1 MTYSVVENNTTT
13 NTETNVT
20 TCGKYTVTYDDS
32 ASGTISSDSSVGTLS
47 ASTTIT
53 NTYEGTIDT
62 GITLDSLPY
71 VLVLVAVLA
80 LGAVMI
86 IRKRRVED

>member
-1 MTYSVVENNTTT
+1 TLHHDTGADVRFYVD
-13 NTETNVT
+13 
-20 TCGKYTVTYDDS
+20 GHYG
-32 ASGTISSDSSVGTLS
+32 APLS

-71 VLVLVAVLA
+71 MLVLVAVLA